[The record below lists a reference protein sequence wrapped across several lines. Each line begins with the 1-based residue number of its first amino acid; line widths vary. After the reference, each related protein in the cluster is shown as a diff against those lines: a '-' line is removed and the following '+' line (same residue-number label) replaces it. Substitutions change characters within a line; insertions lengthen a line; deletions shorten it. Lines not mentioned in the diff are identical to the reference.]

1 MSAAVSISPLRGML
15 CMVLSLFFF
24 TLSDAVSK
32 WLTQGYPLGE
42 IVFVRCFFMYAP
54 IAYMMWRQ
62 QERFSL
68 RVRSWNW
75 HFARSLLF
83 IASSFLI
90 LTSVKLLPLAT
101 AIAFLHAAPLMITVL
116 AMPLLGERVGFH
128 RWFAVLVGF
137 AGVLVMARPGSDAF
151 EVAVLVPIAAAAATA
166 LRDIV
171 TRRMSAFESTNVVL
185 TWSIVGLIVA
195 SGATLPFAWK
205 TPTVFDFLLM
215 AASGVLLGVAHYLM
229 IESYR
234 LAEVAIVSP
243 FKYSSIIWGVILG
256 YLIWGEFPDAYII
269 AGSALIIGSGIYIL
283 HREARRQ

>member
-1 MSAAVSISPLRGML
+1 MSAAVSISPLRGIL

-24 TLSDAVSK
+24 TMSDAVSK
-32 WLTQGYPLGE
+32 WLTQGYPIGE

-54 IAYMMWRQ
+54 IAFMMWRQ

-90 LTSVKLLPLAT
+90 ITSIKLLPLAT
-101 AIAFLHAAPLMITVL
+101 AIAFLHAAPLMITAL
-116 AMPLLGERVGFH
+116 AMPLLGERVGIH

-137 AGVLVMARPGSDAF
+137 AGVLVMARPGTDAF

-195 SGATLPFAWK
+195 SAATLPFAWK
-205 TPTVFDFLLM
+205 TPTMIDFLLM
-215 AASGVLLGVAHYLM
+215 ASSGVLLGIAHYLM

-243 FKYSSIIWGVILG
+243 FKYTSIVWGVILG
-256 YLIWGEFPDAYII
+256 YLIWAEFPDAYII
-269 AGSALIIGSGIYIL
+269 VGSALIIGSGIYIL
-283 HREARRQ
+283 HREARRP

>member
-1 MSAAVSISPLRGML
+1 MSAAVSISPLRGIL

-24 TLSDAVSK
+24 TMSDAVSK
-32 WLTQGYPLGE
+32 WLTQGYPIGE
-42 IVFVRCFFMYAP
+42 IIFVRCFFMYAP
-54 IAYMMWRQ
+54 IAFMMWRQ

-90 LTSVKLLPLAT
+90 IISIKLLPLAT
-101 AIAFLHAAPLMITVL
+101 AIAFEI
-116 AMPLLGERVGFH
+116 
-128 RWFAVLVGF
+128 
-137 AGVLVMARPGSDAF
+137 
-151 EVAVLVPIAAAAATA
+151 AVLVPIAAAATA

-171 TRRMSAFESTNVVL
+171 TRRMSAYESTNVVL
-185 TWSIVGLIVA
+185 TWSIVGLLVA

-205 TPTVFDFLLM
+205 TPSTIDFLLM
-215 AASGVLLGVAHYLM
+215 ASSGVLLGIAHYLM

-243 FKYSSIIWGVILG
+243 FKYTSIIWGVILG
-256 YLIWGEFPDAYII
+256 YLIWAEFPDAYII
-269 AGSALIIGSGIYIL
+269 VGSALIVGSGIYIL
-283 HREARRQ
+283 HREARRT